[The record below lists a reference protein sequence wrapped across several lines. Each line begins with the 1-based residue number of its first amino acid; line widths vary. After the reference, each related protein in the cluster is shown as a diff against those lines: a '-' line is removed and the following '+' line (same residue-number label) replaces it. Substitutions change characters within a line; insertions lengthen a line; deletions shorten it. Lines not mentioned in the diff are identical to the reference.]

1 MLFTAWLQR
10 LFDAPL
16 VLQLTD
22 DEKTLW
28 RGLSQ
33 DEARRLAREVCV
45 SRGLL
50 FVCCVVS
57 ESDNQRR

>member
-10 LFDAPL
+10 VFDVPL

-33 DEARRLAREVCV
+33 DEARRLA
-45 SRGLL
+45 
-50 FVCCVVS
+50 
-57 ESDNQRR
+57 QP